1 MRNLLVRPWNAV
13 RRLFG
18 SVQVVRGLPRDLAFA
33 RQFAVARAG
42 AAALGHALQRAGV
55 RAHELGLGLTAFDDE
70 PALGCG
76 RVFAAS
82 VAPALPAEH
91 DPDRRRRSRLRGAGG
106 ALAAAG
112 LGPGAALGE
121 QAHRGARRQPVQA
134 AFGLPVACVGA
145 AVEVAGVGAVGAAVA
160 GGGVAGGLQ
169 VAPGIEVAMARRLA
183 EEALGP
189 GPALAERVL
198 DDLDPEH
205 ALAHGRGDLGLRLGR
220 GTYAGALGVRDA
232 EALVE
237 PLEEGRQEVEHR
249 PLLFRLLAAGSPKI
263 GMYFGVGK

>member
-55 RAHELGLGLTAFDDE
+55 GAHELGLGLAAFDDE
-70 PALGCG
+70 PALGRG
-76 RVFAAS
+76 RVFGAS

-91 DPDRRRRSRLRGAGG
+91 DPDHRRRPRLGGPRGT
-106 ALAAAG
+106 LAPAG

-121 QAHRGARRQPVQA
+121 QAHRGAGGEPVQA
-134 AFGLPVACVGA
+134 DFGLPVACVGA

-160 GGGVAGGLQ
+160 GGGVAGGLE
-169 VAPGIEVAMARRLA
+169 VAPGIEVAMAGRLA
-183 EEALGP
+183 EQALGP
-189 GPALAERVL
+189 GPAFAEGVL
-198 DDLDPEH
+198 DDLDAEH
-205 ALAHGRGDLGLRLGR
+205 ALAHGHGDLGFGLRCFAH
-220 GTYAGALGVRDA
+220 AGAAGVGDPEPA
-232 EALVE
+232 IE
-237 PLEEGRQEVEHR
+237 PLEEGRQEVEHCPSFRGGRQNR
-249 PLLFRLLAAGSPKI
+249 PPE
-263 GMYFGVGK
+263 